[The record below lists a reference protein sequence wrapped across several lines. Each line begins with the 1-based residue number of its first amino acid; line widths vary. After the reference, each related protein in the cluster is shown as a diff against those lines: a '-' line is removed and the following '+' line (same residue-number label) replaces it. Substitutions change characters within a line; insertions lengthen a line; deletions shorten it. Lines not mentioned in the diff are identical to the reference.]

1 MGAYNVNVKKLYWIA
16 LFLFCAAC
24 VVSAQDGPVLGR
36 GSQPQPPQP
45 LPERRKPRRL
55 PVVRSGVPKGK
66 TLDFYVR
73 KGSELI
79 DTSDYDLAV
88 QYFEEAERRRKDKT
102 ATPELLELL
111 DRQHQ
116 VAKLHLQIEDLPEG
130 EEAKELLLYQ
140 EILKLRPNDQKSLEQ
155 MPLLYKR
162 LGEVALSAKDYKTAS
177 DYLEQLLKL
186 NPDDAEARSKM
197 VQALLA
203 LSDAEL
209 ASGNDEVARK
219 HLLKVTEYEPKN
231 QKALD
236 GILKIDIAATLRFA
250 ENKLA
255 AGAYEDA
262 MLKFREVVS
271 LDPENKR
278 AKKGLKISQGN
289 YQKQKADQYY
299 INRKYLEAEREYRA
313 AEEVLKGDE
322 HISKR
327 LEEISLRMGPPL
339 PLKGRAIWRGRVS
352 PGTVKIRIRGR
363 EVSVEGSVQND
374 SLSDRLPEI
383 PFLVKRLRRL
393 TGTAAVRQT
402 ESPSPANRFAAGFVL
417 EVKKEEE
424 AGFEIEWELRR
435 QGTVSWSGQITGRS
449 IIRVQGPF
457 VDVEQI
463 GGGEPSAVKM
473 QTDGLPHQDVTAK
486 LKRLSGKSEIRL
498 LEQPSQ
504 SNLYTATI
512 AVENDGGTDSLA
524 FELSWQLK

>member
-1 MGAYNVNVKKLYWIA
+1 MGAYKVDCKKLCWIV
-16 LFLFCAAC
+16 LFSLCAVC

-36 GSQPQPPQP
+36 GSQPQPPS
-45 LPERRKPRRL
+45 ERRKPRRI
-55 PVVRSGVPKGK
+55 PVVRSSVPKGK

-79 DTSDYDLAV
+79 DAADYDLAA

-111 DRQHQ
+111 DRQQQ
-116 VAKLHLQIEDLPEG
+116 VAKLHLQIESLPDG

-140 EILKLRPNDQKSLEQ
+140 EILRLRPNDQKAVEQ
-155 MPLLYKR
+155 MPELYR
-162 LGEVALSAKDYKTAS
+162 HLGNLALSSRDYKSAS
-177 DYLEQLLKL
+177 NYLEQLLKL
-186 NPDDAEARSKM
+186 NPDDADARSKI

-203 LSDAEL
+203 LSDTEL
-209 ASGNDEVARK
+209 ASGNDEAARRS
-219 HLLKVTEYEPKN
+219 LLKVTEYEPKN

-236 GILKIDIAATLRFA
+236 GILKLDIASTLRFA

-271 LDPENKR
+271 LDPGNER
-278 AKKGLKISQGN
+278 AKEGLKISQAH

-299 INRKYLEAEREYRA
+299 VNRKYLDAEREYRT

-339 PLKGRAIWRGRVS
+339 PPRGRSVWRGQVS
-352 PGTVKIRIRGR
+352 PGTIKIRIRGR
-363 EVSVEGSVQND
+363 EVSVEGGVQND
-374 SLSDRLPEI
+374 SLSERLPEV
-383 PFLVKRLRRL
+383 PFLIKRIRRL
-393 TGTAAVRQT
+393 TGTSVVRQA
-402 ESPSPANRFAAGFVL
+402 ESPSPANSFMAGFVL
-417 EVKKEEE
+417 DVKKEEE
-424 AGFEIEWELRR
+424 TGFEIEWELRR
-435 QGTVSWSGQITGRS
+435 QGVVSWSGQITGRS
-449 IIRVQGPF
+449 LIRIQGPF

-463 GGGEPSAVKM
+463 SGGEPSGVKM
-473 QTDGLPHQDVTAK
+473 QTDGLPHQDITAK
-486 LKRLSGKSEIRL
+486 LKKLSGKSEVRL

-524 FELSWQLK
+524 FELIWQLK